1 VDARLAAYLELAET
15 ADEAF
20 VRHLYRLGLR
30 RDPEPEALD
39 RALTRL
45 ADGTLS
51 RATLLAELAGSE
63 EFARVRGL
71 DDAIAFAAWAR
82 RSGERPRRLT
92 AAASWDD
99 RLIEL
104 PWTLARYRGERR
116 VLDVGY
122 AFAEP
127 AYLAALVEL
136 GAPELVGVDLS
147 EADVPGMRTLRADV
161 RSLPFRDGSFDV
173 AFCISTLEHVGRDNR
188 RYGFDE
194 EPDEH
199 GMRAALSELRRVLRR
214 GGRLLLTVPCGEP
227 QELGWYVQ
235 LDPAGWRRVFEE
247 GGFSVVE
254 LEFYEQRAD
263 GWRAAPADP
272 ARPLTDGCLCAELR
286 PGWAFRRMLG
296 RAGKRHAR
304 EAAGRQPG
312 GGAHPRAAAGGQYE
326 SP

>member
-1 VDARLAAYLELAET
+1 MDARLAAYLELAET
-15 ADEAF
+15 ADEAY

-51 RATLLAELAGSE
+51 RATLLAELADSE
-63 EFARVRGL
+63 EFARVRAL
-71 DDAIAFAAWAR
+71 DEAIAFAARAR
-82 RSGERPRRLT
+82 RNGERPRGLT
-92 AAASWDD
+92 AAAAWDD

-104 PWTLARYRGERR
+104 PWTLARYRGEGR

-127 AYLAALVEL
+127 AYLAALVGL
-136 GAPELVGVDLS
+136 GAPELVGVDLG

-188 RYGFDE
+188 RYGYDE
-194 EPDEH
+194 EPDEA
-199 GMRAALSELRRVLRR
+199 GMRAALAELRRVLTRD
-214 GGRLLLTVPCGEP
+214 GRLLLSVPCGEP
-227 QELGWYVQ
+227 EEHGWYVQ
-235 LDPAGWRRVFEE
+235 LDPAGWRRLFKD

-254 LEFYEQRAD
+254 LEVYEQRPD
-263 GWRAAPADP
+263 GWRAAPPDP
-272 ARPLTDGCLCAELR
+272 ARPLADGCLCAELR
-286 PGWAFRRMLG
+286 PGGSFRRLLQ
-296 RAGKRHAR
+296 R
-304 EAAGRQPG
+304 
-312 GGAHPRAAAGGQYE
+312 
-326 SP
+326 